1 MLTRQLILNL
11 STSFEIPFVY
21 TKNNTKE
28 IEEALWIGATVQQS
42 IQTKRGNDET
52 KKVIE
57 LKDLEIQQIQK
68 SYQDKLTKLLE
79 DLQQTSE
86 EKNKL
91 NSEYLEKMKLAQE
104 QERDH
109 TSKEYEEK
117 MKFLRR
123 DMESITSK
131 CNALEVVRKTLEE
144 SRSKDIQDAIQRT
157 EMMMEKIIAAKQD
170 QLIKMESSYHKLQES
185 ISKQSEEIN
194 KLSGSLGKRS
204 SNVKTKGSDYEEQFG
219 EKLKKHFGIY
229 PGFALKDT
237 RLGSGHEMDFSMQLE
252 NKYIMWELKNYS
264 NVVPKAEVDK
274 FLRDLKENPQTNI
287 GVMISRTADIYGK
300 YHSGHLFT
308 EFDGDKM
315 MIYLN
320 RFEEFCGE
328 NEGQVF
334 QMLASLFRIWW
345 NYHHEENQT
354 FDREE
359 MIRELQKAIEDLS
372 KRRTEWRRHK
382 AHLDEISRWTQDLLD
397 ESESRLDRI
406 LKRTQQHNEVSIESD
421 SKVSLPDDVFRESKE
436 ERDLQWAKSVMKV
449 CSVGGQI
456 EVRELVDLLTA
467 HYKLSKD
474 TIRSNVMSIIKDSA
488 IAKKGVIKFIK
499 GISKF
504 VPECKIQL
512 PASQ

>member
-11 STSFEIPFVY
+11 STSFEIPFVF

-52 KKVIE
+52 KKVLE

-86 EKNKL
+86 EKSKL
-91 NSEYLEKMKLAQE
+91 NDEYLERTKLAKQ

-117 MKFLRR
+117 MKFIRR
-123 DMESITSK
+123 DMEALTSK
-131 CNALEVVRKTLEE
+131 CNALEVCRKTLEE
-144 SRSKDIQDAIQRT
+144 SRSKDIQEAVQRT
-157 EMMMEKIIAAKQD
+157 ETMMDKIVSSKQD
-170 QLIKMESSYHKLQES
+170 QLVKMESAYQKLYES
-185 ISKQSEEIN
+185 ITKQSEEIV

-229 PGFALKDT
+229 PGFAIKDT
-237 RLGSGHEMDFSMQLE
+237 RLGSGHEMDFSMQLD
-252 NKYIMWELKNYS
+252 NKYIMWELKNYTS
-264 NVVPKAEVDK
+264 VVPKAEVDK

-287 GVMISRTADIYGK
+287 GIMISRTTDIYGK
-300 YHSGHLFT
+300 YHSGQLLT

-320 RFEEFCGE
+320 RFEDFCGD

-334 QMLASLFRIWW
+334 QLLVSLFRLWW
-345 NYHHEENQT
+345 NYHHEENHT

-359 MIRELQKAIEDLS
+359 MIRELQKAIEELS

-406 LKRTQQHNEVSIESD
+406 LKRTQQNEVSIESD
-421 SKVSLPDDVFRESKE
+421 STVSLPDDVFRESKDE
-436 ERDLQWAKSVMKV
+436 KDIQWGKSIMKV
-449 CSVGGQI
+449 CSLGGQI
-456 EVRELVDLLTA
+456 EVRELVDLLTSQ
-467 HYKLSKD
+467 YKLSKD
-474 TIRSNVMSIIKDSA
+474 TIRSNIMSIIKDSA
-488 IAKKGVIKFIK
+488 VAKKGVIKFIK

>member
-1 MLTRQLILNL
+1 MLTRQLVLNL
-11 STSFEIPFVY
+11 STSFEVPFVY

-42 IQTKRGNDET
+42 VKTRRSNDET
-52 KKVIE
+52 KKVME
-57 LKDLEIQQIQK
+57 LKDSEIQQIQK

-86 EKNKL
+86 EKNRL
-91 NSEYLEKMKLAQE
+91 NDEYLEKIKLAQQ

-123 DMESITSK
+123 DIEAISSK
-131 CNALEVVRKTLEE
+131 CNALEVSRKLLEE
-144 SRSKDIQDAIQRT
+144 SRSKDIQDAVQRT
-157 EMMMEKIIAAKQD
+157 ETMMEKIISSKQD
-170 QLIKMESSYHKLQES
+170 QLVKMESAYQKLHES
-185 ISKQSEEIN
+185 ISKQSEEIV

-219 EKLKKHFGIY
+219 EKLKKHFGIC

-252 NKYIMWELKNYS
+252 NKFIMWELKNYTS
-264 NVVPKAEVDK
+264 VVPKAEVDK

-287 GVMISRTADIYGK
+287 GVMISRTTDIYGK
-300 YHSGHLFT
+300 YHSGQLLT

-320 RFEEFCGE
+320 RFEEFCGD

-334 QMLASLFRIWW
+334 QLLTSLFRLWW
-345 NYHHEENQT
+345 NYHHEENHT

-359 MIRELQKAIEDLS
+359 MIRELQKAIEELS

-382 AHLDEISRWTQDLLD
+382 AHLDEIARWTTDLLD

-406 LKRTQQHNEVSIESD
+406 LKRTSLQQESIEAGAQIT
-421 SKVSLPDDVFRESKE
+421 LPDDVFRESKE
-436 ERDLQWAKSVMKV
+436 ERDIQWGQSIMKV

-467 HYKLSKD
+467 HHKLSKD
-474 TIRSNVMSIIKDSA
+474 TIRSNIMSIIKDSA
-488 IAKKGVIKFIK
+488 VSKKGVVKFIK

-512 PASQ
+512 PVSK

>member
-1 MLTRQLILNL
+1 ME
-11 STSFEIPFVY
+11 SAY
-21 TKNNTKE
+21 
-28 IEEALWIGATVQQS
+28 
-42 IQTKRGNDET
+42 
-52 KKVIE
+52 
-57 LKDLEIQQIQK
+57 QK
-68 SYQDKLTKLLE
+68 LY
-79 DLQQTSE
+79 
-86 EKNKL
+86 
-91 NSEYLEKMKLAQE
+91 
-104 QERDH
+104 
-109 TSKEYEEK
+109 
-117 MKFLRR
+117 
-123 DMESITSK
+123 ESIT
-131 CNALEVVRKTLEE
+131 
-144 SRSKDIQDAIQRT
+144 
-157 EMMMEKIIAAKQD
+157 
-170 QLIKMESSYHKLQES
+170 
-185 ISKQSEEIN
+185 KQSEEIV

-229 PGFALKDT
+229 PGFSLKNT
-237 RLGSGHEMDFSMQLE
+237 HLGSGHEMDFSMQLD
-252 NKYIMWELKNYS
+252 NHFIMWELKHYS
-264 NVVPKAEVDK
+264 TVVPKTEVDK

-287 GVMISRTADIYGK
+287 GIMISRTTDIYGK
-300 YHSGHLFT
+300 YHSGQLLT

-320 RFEEFCGE
+320 RFEDFCGE
-328 NEGQVF
+328 TEGQVF
-334 QMLASLFRIWW
+334 QLLASLFRLWW
-345 NYHHEENQT
+345 NYHHEENKT

-406 LKRTQQHNEVSIESD
+406 LKRTQQHNEVIESD
-421 SKVSLPDDVFRESKE
+421 SKVSPPEDVFRESKDE
-436 ERDLQWAKSVMKV
+436 KDIQWGKSIMKV

-474 TIRSNVMSIIKDSA
+474 TIRTNVMSIIKDSA
-488 IAKKGVIKFIK
+488 VAKKGVIKYIK

-512 PASQ
+512 PPQ

>member
-1 MLTRQLILNL
+1 MLTRQLVLNL

-28 IEEALWIGATVQQS
+28 IEEALWIGATIQQTIKTQRS
-42 IQTKRGNDET
+42 NDET
-52 KKVIE
+52 KKVME

-68 SYQDKLTKLLE
+68 SYQDKLTKLLD

-91 NSEYLEKMKLAQE
+91 NNEYLEKMKLAQQ

-123 DMESITSK
+123 DMEALTSK
-131 CNALEVVRKTLEE
+131 CNALDVSRKTLEE
-144 SRSKDIQDAIQRT
+144 SRSKDIQDAVQRT
-157 EMMMEKIIAAKQD
+157 ECMMEKIIASKQD
-170 QLIKMESSYHKLQES
+170 QLVKMESAYQKLYES
-185 ISKQSEEIN
+185 ITKQSEEIV
-194 KLSGSLGKRS
+194 KLSGSLGKRA

-219 EKLKKHFGIY
+219 EKLKKHFGIC

-252 NKYIMWELKNYS
+252 NHYVMWELKNYTS
-264 NVVPKAEVDK
+264 VVPKAEVDK

-287 GVMISRTADIYGK
+287 GIMISRTTDIYGK
-300 YHSGHLFT
+300 YYSGQLLT

-320 RFEEFCGE
+320 RFEDFCGE
-328 NEGQVF
+328 NEGQIF
-334 QMLASLFRIWW
+334 QMLGSLFRIWW
-345 NYHHEENQT
+345 NYHHEENHT

-359 MIRELQKAIEDLS
+359 MIRELQRAIEELS

-382 AHLDEISRWTQDLLD
+382 AHLDEISRWTTDLLD

-406 LKRTQQHNEVSIESD
+406 LKRTQQHNEVNESD
-421 SKVSLPDDVFRESKE
+421 SKVSLPEDVFRESKE
-436 ERDLQWAKSVMKV
+436 ERDIQWGQSIMKV

-467 HYKLSKD
+467 HHKLSKD
-474 TIRSNVMSIIKDSA
+474 TIRSNIMSIVKDSA
-488 IAKKGVIKFIK
+488 VAKKGVVKFIK

-512 PASQ
+512 SPQ